1 MHNIKTNFGR
11 IYRICK
17 EFFEGE
23 VDTKGNFQFYPKA
36 TAMADLEIVA
46 LACTMEA
53 LGIDSENLL
62 WSKLKKDYPTL
73 FNRLICRTRFN
84 RRRRRLQPYIVKIQ
98 DAVSKRLENQSQA
111 MVIDSIPVPVV
122 KMARERTYKAFRKC
136 FDTAPAKGYSAV
148 NRGWFIGYKLH
159 VVIFDN
165 GVVQQSGVTKGNIH
179 DINYL
184 KGLRNL
190 PSGKLLLGDRAY
202 RSNSLQMDLFDNF
215 KVKLRVPFRINQHE
229 YKKHPKK
236 YKSKR
241 QMVETFFAQMCD
253 QLNLKRNYAKSFD
266 GLVTRLTS
274 KLSAMSILH
283 WINYLNGRKLAQIKH
298 IKALAYVLLV
308 GYLNT
313 QLC

>member
-11 IYRICK
+11 FYRICK
-17 EFFEGE
+17 KFFEGE
-23 VDTKGNFQFYPKA
+23 VDTRGNFQFYPKPA
-36 TAMADLEIVA
+36 VMADLEIVA
-46 LACTMEA
+46 LSCTMEA

-62 WSKLKKDYPTL
+62 WSKLKKDYPAL
-73 FNRLICRTRFN
+73 FIRLICRTRFN

-111 MVIDSIPVPVV
+111 LVIDSIPVPVV
-122 KMARERTYKAFRKC
+122 KMARERTFKAFRKS

-165 GVVQQSGVTKGNIH
+165 GVVQQSGLTKGNIH

-184 KGLRNL
+184 KGLRKL

-202 RSNSLQMDLFDNF
+202 RSNPLQMELFDKFN
-215 KVKLRVPFRINQHE
+215 VKLRVPFRINQQE

-266 GLVTRLTS
+266 GLLTRLTS

-283 WINYLNGRKLAQIKH
+283 WINYLNGRKIAQIKH
-298 IKALAYVLLV
+298 ALSF
-308 GYLNT
+308 
-313 QLC
+313 

>member
-23 VDTKGNFQFYPKA
+23 ADNKGNLQFYPKSP
-36 TAMADLEIVA
+36 AMADLEVIA

-62 WSKLKKDYPTL
+62 WSKLKKDYQGL
-73 FNRLICRTRFN
+73 FVHLICRTRFN
-84 RRRRRLQPYIVKIQ
+84 RRRKRLQPHIVKIQ
-98 DAVSKRLENQSQA
+98 DEVSSRLENQSQA

-122 KMARERTYKAFRKC
+122 KMARERTYKAFRKN
-136 FDTAPAKGYSAV
+136 FDTAPGKGFSSV

-184 KGLRNL
+184 KGLKKL
-190 PSGKLLLGDRAY
+190 PAGKLLLGDKAY
-202 RSNSLQMDLFDNF
+202 RSNPLQMDLFEKF
-215 KVKLRVPFRINQHE
+215 QVKLRVPFRMNQHD
-229 YKKHPKK
+229 YKRHPKK

-253 QLNLKRNYAKSFD
+253 QLNLKRNYAKSFE
-266 GLVTRLTS
+266 GLLTRLTS

-283 WINYLNGRKLAQIKH
+283 WINHVNGRKLAQIKH
-298 IKALAYVLLV
+298 ALSF
-308 GYLNT
+308 
-313 QLC
+313 

>member
-1 MHNIKTNFGR
+1 MHNIKTNFAR

-23 VDTKGNFQFYPKA
+23 VDTKGNFQFYPKPA
-36 TAMADLEIVA
+36 SMADLEIIA

-62 WSKLKKDYPTL
+62 WCKLKKDYPGL
-73 FNRLICRTRFN
+73 FSRLICRTRFN

-98 DAVSKRLENQSQA
+98 DEVSKRLENQSQA

-122 KMARERTYKAFRKC
+122 KMARERTYKAFRKS

-184 KGLRNL
+184 KGLKKL

-202 RSNSLQMDLFDNF
+202 RSNPLQMDLFDRFN
-215 KVKLRVPFRINQHE
+215 VNLRVPFRINQHE

-253 QLNLKRNYAKSFD
+253 QLNLKRNYAKSYD

-274 KLSAMSILH
+274 KLSAMSILQ
-283 WINYLNGRKLAQIKH
+283 WINHLNGRKLAQIKH
-298 IKALAYVLLV
+298 ALSF
-308 GYLNT
+308 
-313 QLC
+313 

>member
-23 VDTKGNFQFYPKA
+23 VNTKGNFQFYPKA

-98 DAVSKRLENQSQA
+98 DTVSKRLENQSQA

-122 KMARERTYKAFRKC
+122 KMARERTYKAFRKSY
-136 FDTAPAKGYSAV
+136 DTAPAKGYSAV

-298 IKALAYVLLV
+298 ALSF
-308 GYLNT
+308 
-313 QLC
+313 

>member
-23 VDTKGNFQFYPKA
+23 VDTKGNFQFYPKPA
-36 TAMADLEIVA
+36 SMADLEVVA

-73 FNRLICRTRFN
+73 FIRLICRSRFN
-84 RRRRRLQPYIVKIQ
+84 RRRKRLQPYIVKIQ
-98 DAVSKRLENQSQA
+98 EEVSKRLENQSQA

-122 KMARERTYKAFRKC
+122 KMARERTYKAFRKN
-136 FDTAPAKGYSAV
+136 FETAPAKGYSAV

-184 KGLRNL
+184 KNL
-190 PSGKLLLGDRAY
+190 KKLPFGKLLLGDRAY
-202 RSNSLQMDLFDNF
+202 RSNPLQMELFDKFN
-215 KVKLRVPFRINQHE
+215 VKLRVPFRINQHE

-298 IKALAYVLLV
+298 ALSF
-308 GYLNT
+308 
-313 QLC
+313 